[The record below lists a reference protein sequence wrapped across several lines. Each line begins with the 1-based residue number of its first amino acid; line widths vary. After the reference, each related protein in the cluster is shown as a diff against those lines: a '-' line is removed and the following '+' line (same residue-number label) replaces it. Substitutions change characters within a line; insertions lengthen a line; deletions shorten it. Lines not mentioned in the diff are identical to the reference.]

1 MFEKDQLGVFDWIL
15 FFVLMSIPIVNI
27 IFFIILL
34 AGGNTNQT
42 LKNYLWAGIVMA
54 VFAVFLAITVLAPVI
69 QQIID
74 AVMNG
79 GYM

>member
-15 FFVLMSIPIVNI
+15 FFVLMSIPVVNI
-27 IFFIILL
+27 IFFIVLL

-54 VFAVFLAITVLAPVI
+54 VFAIFMVLTVLAPMI
-69 QQIID
+69 SEIID
-74 AVMNG
+74 VIMNN
-79 GYM
+79 MNF

>member
-42 LKNYLWAGIVMA
+42 LKNYLWAFVVMF
-54 VFAVFLAITVLAPVI
+54 VFALFLAITVLAPII
-69 QQIID
+69 QQFVDMI
-74 AVMNG
+74 ANG
-79 GYM
+79 GFM